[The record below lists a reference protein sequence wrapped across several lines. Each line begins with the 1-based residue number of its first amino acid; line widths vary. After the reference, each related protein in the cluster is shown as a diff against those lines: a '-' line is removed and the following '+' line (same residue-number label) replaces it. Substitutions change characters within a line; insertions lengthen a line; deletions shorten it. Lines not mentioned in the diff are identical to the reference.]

1 MVLFKDGNK
10 WTLVL
15 AGAFLVAVLGTT
27 YCLYVVWPPAEASNA
42 IHTSV
47 ALVYGGLFLTLLT
60 GCLALW
66 ITHHSR
72 KEVMIYK
79 EREKDNPSLS
89 GHLLTVS
96 ANEVN
101 TAPHTPL
108 EALNGAEKQGMTS
121 EVVTIYAED
130 KSIRYISPAAE
141 PVLGYKQIE
150 MIGHTD
156 IDKVHPDHRASFSHI
171 FARLKEN
178 PGEQVLVQYAYK
190 TSEGNYIWLESTG
203 SNRIADPA
211 IHGYLLRS
219 HDITARR
226 LEEQAQ
232 RMRTKI
238 QALSEN
244 SPDLIIRLENDTITY
259 INPVVEFYTGR
270 SPVAFLNKK
279 SRETGLDPTIVSS
292 WENIVEELSESGGKI
307 ILEMDF
313 PSRVG
318 KRIMQV
324 HAIPEYDEDGQLES
338 VLVVSHDITE
348 RKKIELEVQYQNR
361 KITESIQY
369 ARRIQNAILPNSRLI
384 NRVLPDSFI
393 LYKPRDVVSGDFPW
407 FAQVKNE
414 TFMAAVDCTGHGVP
428 GALLSLVG
436 YFLLNDI
443 VRSRR
448 ITDTGKILDL
458 LDEGVSTT
466 LRPDEDAGSK
476 DGMDISLCRIN
487 MEKREVQYAG
497 AHRPLYIVRNGVL
510 DEIKGDKFPIGGG
523 VFKNQTSFTSS
534 TIQLNTG
541 DSIYFCSDGFCDQ
554 FGGPQGRKFGTRQL
568 KDIIR
573 KVHTMPMKES
583 MQVFDEQWVS
593 WKGDQK
599 QIDDVLLIGVKF
611 M

>member
-1 MVLFKDGNK
+1 MEISKTRHT
-10 WTLVL
+10 WILVL
-15 AGAFLVAVLGTT
+15 AGAFLATVAGTT
-27 YCLYVVWPPAEASNA
+27 YCLYALWPPPESAAVGTFPA
-42 IHTSV
+42 M
-47 ALVYGGLFLTLLT
+47 VYGGLFFTLVT

-66 ITHHSR
+66 VTYHAR
-72 KEVMIYK
+72 LEGMVDR
-79 EREKDNPSLS
+79 ERLRDSPSLS
-89 GHLLTVS
+89 GHPLTLS
-96 ANEVN
+96 PTDIRGEHRPASL
-101 TAPHTPL
+101 P
-108 EALNGAEKQGMTS
+108 LNGTEVPETTA
-121 EVVTIYAED
+121 EVVTIYGED
-130 KSIRYISPAAE
+130 KRIRYISPAAE
-141 PVLGYKQIE
+141 AILGYKQID
-150 MIGHTD
+150 MIGKSD
-156 IDKVHPDHRASFSHI
+156 LDRIHPDHRASFDHI
-171 FARLKEN
+171 FLRLKEN
-178 PGEQVLVQYAYK
+178 PAEQVRVQYAYK
-190 TSEGNYIWLESTG
+190 TREDNYIWLESTG
-203 SNRIADPA
+203 SNCVADPA

-259 INPVVEFYTGR
+259 INPVVEFYTGL
-270 SPVAFLNKK
+270 PAVAFLNK
-279 SRETGLDPTIVSS
+279 RLHETALDPTIVAS
-292 WENIVEELSESGGKI
+292 WENIVEELSQAGGKI
-307 ILEMDF
+307 IMEMDF

-348 RKKIELEVQYQNR
+348 RKKIELEIQYQNR
-361 KITESIQY
+361 KITESIRY
-369 ARRIQNAILPNSRLI
+369 AKRIQGAILPNSRLI

-407 FAQVKNE
+407 FTQVKSD

-448 ITDTGKILDL
+448 VTDAGKILDL

-466 LRPDEDAGSK
+466 LRPDEDAGTK

-497 AHRPLYIVRNGVL
+497 AHRPLYVVRNGIL
-510 DEIKGDKFPIGGG
+510 AEIKGDKFPIGGG
-523 VFKNQTSFTSS
+523 IFKNQTNFTS
-534 TIQLNTG
+534 TTFQVNTG
-541 DSIYFCSDGFCDQ
+541 DSIFFCSDGFCDQ

-568 KDIIR
+568 KDIIGR
-573 KVHTMPMKES
+573 IHALPMKEA
-583 MQVFDEQWVS
+583 MQVFDEQWSS
-593 WKGDQK
+593 WKGEQK
-599 QIDDVLLIGVKF
+599 QTDDVLLIGVKF
-611 M
+611 V